1 MSIPE
6 KSLTCFDFLCFI
18 NYFIPKTSSGSD
30 LMSGAPSAV
39 SLGQLKEV
47 SLRLM

>member
-1 MSIPE
+1 MLLAGSDSIRDVMA
-6 KSLTCFDFLCFI
+6 F
-18 NYFIPKTSSGSD
+18 PKTSSGSD

-39 SLGQLKEV
+39 SIGQLKEV

>member
-1 MSIPE
+1 MSTSE
-6 KSLTCFDFLCFI
+6 KIEMCIRD
-18 NYFIPKTSSGSD
+18 NPKTASGSD

-39 SLGQLKEV
+39 SGAQLKDV